1 MRISTPVL
9 AVCGFVCA
17 VSTLGA
23 FAPGRQAPA
32 SSSLQ
37 RPPDVPRT
45 FTDPAAYV
53 PSLDDL
59 AAATSELRDVVARF
73 NADRQAIQRF
83 YTIPGSKERR
93 ARLRA
98 FHEAWLAALPKVSF
112 DTLSRKGRSTTSCS
126 GTTSSTSRSCSRA
139 RSAASA
145 RSLRWCRS
153 LMRL

>member
-17 VSTLGA
+17 VSTIGA
-23 FAPGRQAPA
+23 LAPGRQAPA
-32 SSSLQ
+32 SPSLQ
-37 RPPDVPRT
+37 RPPDVPRP
-45 FTDPAAYV
+45 FSDPAAYV

-98 FHEAWLAALPKVSF
+98 FHEAHRDDEAFA
-112 DTLSRKGRSTTSCS
+112 SRQTRPLIGSTGPWGRE
-126 GTTSSTSRSCSRA
+126 RSP
-139 RSAASA
+139 
-145 RSLRWCRS
+145 
-153 LMRL
+153 